1 MLTRKEKNKMV
12 ERKMKLTKS
21 QLKQIIKEEL
31 ESLLEAEEQWP
42 PPSQDNLNRMGS
54 EEMERRG
61 RIKKAVEA
69 GCMSRFLDKIAEDIK
84 TAKEQAINGEPPG
97 EITQGLRSV
106 VPWLVEKEVATIKS
120 LYGARYIQQFL
131 FNPLKEAI
139 QIGSEIS
146 IEGPGFLGVSN
157 VAQLWKKIGET
168 AHPPYHRWVAGENSN
183 LETDLGQ
190 EYFETLMRGCKAN
203 R

>member
-1 MLTRKEKNKMV
+1 M
-12 ERKMKLTKS
+12 
-21 QLKQIIKEEL
+21 
-31 ESLLEAEEQWP
+31 
-42 PPSQDNLNRMGS
+42 
-54 EEMERRG
+54 
-61 RIKKAVEA
+61 
-69 GCMSRFLDKIAEDIK
+69 
-84 TAKEQAINGEPPG
+84 
-97 EITQGLRSV
+97 
-106 VPWLVEKEVATIKS
+106 PWLVEKEVATIKS

-146 IEGPGFLGVSN
+146 IEGQEGILGVAN
-157 VAQLWKKIGET
+157 VAQLWKKIGEA

-190 EYFETLMRGCKAN
+190 EYLETLMRGCKAN